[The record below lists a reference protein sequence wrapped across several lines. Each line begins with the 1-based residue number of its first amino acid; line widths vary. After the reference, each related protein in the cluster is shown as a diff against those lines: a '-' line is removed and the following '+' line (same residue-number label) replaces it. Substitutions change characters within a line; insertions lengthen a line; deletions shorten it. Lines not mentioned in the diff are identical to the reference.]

1 MHLQAEFNAERQLAI
16 RAFAESGFDE
26 FMRLPGYVM
35 DMQAK
40 THAYVLMGMK
50 LTTDIENTGAGD

>member
-1 MHLQAEFNAERQLAI
+1 MEEGFNELL
-16 RAFAESGFDE
+16 
-26 FMRLPGYVM
+26 RLPGYVM
-35 DMQAK
+35 DMQAR